1 MALGARPTR
10 YRLGLVT
17 SSSRSPRLALAILLL
32 VLGGLPQ
39 PVEAKVFHTQKDA
52 LALAF
57 PDADEIR
64 TETRVLSESQ
74 SDRVRKIARADLE
87 TEIVKIYSGWK
98 AGELLG
104 YAYIDVHTVRTLP
117 EAFMVVLRPD
127 GTVRSLRVLA
137 FYEPLDYMPTER
149 WYQQFDGASI
159 AAQQLRVGRDIHGI
173 MGATLSARAVAKSV
187 RRVQA
192 FYEVL
197 IRRPDLAQRN

>member
-1 MALGARPTR
+1 LASD
-10 YRLGLVT
+10 T
-17 SSSRSPRLALAILLL
+17 SSSRLALATLLL
-32 VLGGLPQ
+32 CLGGFSQ
-39 PVEAKVFHTQKDA
+39 PAEAKVFHTQQDA

-57 PDADEIR
+57 PGADEVR
-64 TETRVLSESQ
+64 AETRILTEEQ
-74 SDRVRKIARADLE
+74 ANRIRKIARADLD
-87 TEIVKIYSGWK
+87 TQIVKLYSGWK
-98 AGELLG
+98 GDELLG
-104 YAYIDVHTVRTLP
+104 HAYIDVHTVRTLP

-127 GTVRSLRVLA
+127 GAVRSLRVLA
-137 FYEPLDYMPTER
+137 FYEPLDYMPTSR

-173 MGATLSARAVAKSV
+173 MGATLSARAVTESI